1 MSATSFRAADLA
13 PRARSLTGLARGRS
27 RALGRLLR
35 DRSRTV
41 GRAVDVGLAAF
52 VVAALVV
59 MANNSDW
66 ATIPYHLIFLST
78 ALVYGYRVWPVSVAA
93 IVILGI
99 TMVTGGLMLV
109 SYSRGIIDSPEL
121 SEIPLMPALL
131 LAMVWH
137 ARRRAAANRAVLE
150 MAETQRAMI
159 ERERTFFRDTSHAI
173 RTPVTI
179 ARGHLELLVETSAER
194 TVHDD
199 VHVALRQLDRM
210 SVLSN
215 RLLALAQL
223 DAGQTP
229 PAQSLD
235 LADFVHEVGDNWS
248 IETHRR
254 WQVECLE
261 SAVVSADPVWLAL
274 AIDALVENAV
284 HFTEEDG
291 AIQVLG
297 IVRPET
303 CSIVV
308 VDDGLG
314 IAPEDRDHVFER
326 FWHRMPPSG
335 PMGSGLG
342 LAMARATARA
352 WGGDVTVDAGD
363 GGGARFEFTLPRKGS
378 PRQSRP

>member
-13 PRARSLTGLARGRS
+13 PRARSLTGLAQARS
-27 RALGRLLR
+27 RALTRLLR

-41 GRAVDVGLAAF
+41 GRAVDVGLATF

-59 MANNSDW
+59 MADNSDW

-109 SYSRGIIDSPEL
+109 SYSRGVIDTPEL

-159 ERERTFFRDTSHAI
+159 ERERSFFRDTSHAI

-194 TVHDD
+194 AVHED

-235 LADFVHEVGDNWS
+235 LADFVHEVADNWS
-248 IETHRR
+248 IQTHRR
-254 WQVECLE
+254 WRVECRE
-261 SAVVSADPVWLAL
+261 SATVSADPVWLAL

-284 HFTEEDG
+284 HFTEDDG
-291 AIQVLG
+291 VIQVLG
-297 IVRPET
+297 IVRPDA

-314 IAPEDRDHVFER
+314 IAPEDRDHVFDR

-352 WGGDVTVDAGD
+352 WGGDVTVHAGV

-378 PRQSRP
+378 SGQSRS

>member
-13 PRARSLTGLARGRS
+13 PRARTLTSLAQGRS
-27 RALGRLLR
+27 RALARLLR
-35 DRSRTV
+35 DRSRAV

-59 MANNSDW
+59 MASNSDW

-150 MAETQRAMI
+150 MAETQRGMI

-248 IETHRR
+248 IETRRR
-254 WQVECLE
+254 WQVECRE

-297 IVRPET
+297 IVRPDT

-314 IAPEDRDHVFER
+314 IAPEDRDHVFDR

-363 GGGARFEFTLPRKGS
+363 GGGARFEFTLPRNGS

>member
-1 MSATSFRAADLA
+1 
-13 PRARSLTGLARGRS
+13 
-27 RALGRLLR
+27 
-35 DRSRTV
+35 
-41 GRAVDVGLAAF
+41 
-52 VVAALVV
+52 V
-59 MANNSDW
+59 MAKNSDW

-93 IVILGI
+93 IVVLGI
-99 TMVTGGLMLV
+99 TVVTGGLMLV
-109 SYSRGIIDSPEL
+109 SYSRGIIDTPEL

-179 ARGHLELLVETSAER
+179 ARGHLELLVETSTER

-248 IETHRR
+248 IQTHRR
-254 WQVECLE
+254 WQVECPDT
-261 SAVVSADPVWLAL
+261 ATVNADPVWLAL

-284 HFTEEDG
+284 HFTADDG
-291 AIQVLG
+291 VIRVLG
-297 IVRPET
+297 IVRPDR

-308 VDDGLG
+308 VDDGAG
-314 IAPEDRDHVFER
+314 IAPEDRDHVFDR

-352 WGGDVTVDAGD
+352 WGGDVTVHPGD
-363 GGGARFEFTLPRKGS
+363 GGGARFEFTLPRIASLGQ
-378 PRQSRP
+378 PRP

>member
-1 MSATSFRAADLA
+1 
-13 PRARSLTGLARGRS
+13 LTGLARGHS
-27 RALGRLLR
+27 QGLARLLR
-35 DRSRTV
+35 DRSRAV
-41 GRAVDVGLAAF
+41 ARAVDVGLATF
-52 VVAALVV
+52 VVVALVV
-59 MANNSDW
+59 MATNSDW

-109 SYSRGIIDSPEL
+109 SYSRGIIDTPEL

-179 ARGHLELLVETSAER
+179 ARGHLELLVETSAEQ

-229 PAQSLD
+229 PAQPLD

-248 IETHRR
+248 IQTRRR
-254 WQVECLE
+254 WQVECRE
-261 SAVVSADPVWLAL
+261 SATVHADPVWLAL

-284 HFTEEDG
+284 HFTEEHG
-291 AIQVLG
+291 VIQVLG
-297 IVRPET
+297 IVHPDT

-314 IAPEDRDHVFER
+314 IAPEDRDHVFDR

-342 LAMARATARA
+342 LAMARASARA
-352 WGGDVTVDAGD
+352 WGGDVTVHAGE
-363 GGGARFEFTLPRKGS
+363 GSGARFEFTLPRKGHLG
-378 PRQSRP
+378 QSRP